1 MIHSVRLLDVEV
13 PDCII
18 IKEAKVGKGRLTKVE
33 SSKNWEIKSSIR
45 YWKINQGNLKTKTK
59 IWMLDQ
65 IVFMVRVQIRVI
77 QGTIALK
84 VKTGAK
90 VKSIRTNK
98 QFLNSII
105 HLKSKTSIMCI
116 IKKICFQIINLLTE
130 IKIPNYV
137 IIWAIIR

>member
-1 MIHSVRLLDVEV
+1 
-13 PDCII
+13 
-18 IKEAKVGKGRLTKVE
+18 
-33 SSKNWEIKSSIR
+33 
-45 YWKINQGNLKTKTK
+45 
-59 IWMLDQ
+59 MLDQ

-105 HLKSKTSIMCI
+105 HLKSKTSIMYI
-116 IKKICFQIINLLTE
+116 IKKICFRIINLLTE

-137 IIWAIIR
+137 II